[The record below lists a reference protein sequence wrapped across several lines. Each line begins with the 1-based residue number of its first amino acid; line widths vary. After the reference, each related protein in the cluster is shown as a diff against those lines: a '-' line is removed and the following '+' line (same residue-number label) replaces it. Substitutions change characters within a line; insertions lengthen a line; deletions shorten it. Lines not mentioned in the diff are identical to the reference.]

1 MNRFTEVE
9 RVVRRKVH
17 MHNSCTNDAR
27 VNFNELK
34 HVLRASRER
43 CVIFFFSIYAC
54 VKIINIQNFS
64 NIKLKICYN
73 LYIKLR
79 AHIS

>member
-34 HVLRASRER
+34 HVLRASRTLR
-43 CVIFFFSIYAC
+43 NIFFSIYAC

-73 LYIKLR
+73 LYIKFR